1 MEDNMPPIKDEI
13 GKIKKESFAEID
25 VLHNTVD
32 SAIKTESY
40 ACTNGIWDL
49 PFTRVKD
56 EQSMENLEQCELN
69 FDTKE
74 HIKMENIAAVDVE
87 VQESEMDSLKLDIR
101 TEELYKYIKPDIE
114 NVEKSDGVKE
124 EQSTEDR
131 EKYELTCDTKEHINI
146 EDMSAVDVKI
156 EVQESEIDS
165 LKQDMLTEEIDIKP
179 DIGDDAESYGGA
191 KQTLSEDKHGVVYR
205 KSDEDTFVCYICNF
219 IVHSKKDLI
228 NHINVSGCSVKSRAE
243 KALTKHPNTLYHS
256 KKWPCIHCNAT
267 FKSKQSLDGHVI
279 KNHGE
284 FISSV
289 SSKIHQCEHCSYKT
303 TILSHLTRHLKN
315 LHPESWRS
323 IVSIQYPCI
332 YCDATFKRK
341 THIDDHVLRNHEEF
355 ITAVSF
361 KKWHCIHCNAGFK
374 SKQALNGHVIKN
386 HEEFITSVSSPIHQ
400 CKHCSYKTT
409 KSTNLS
415 RHLTNVHADSECSV
429 TPNQYGCNHCHAIF
443 KAKESLDGHILR
455 NHEEFI
461 TSVSSKIHRCKH
473 CSYKTTLSSHMTRH
487 LTNCHPE
494 SCCSVRSKQYPCNHC
509 HAIFKSKAALDDH
522 IIRNHEEFIS
532 SVSSKIHQCKH
543 CSYKTTTITNL
554 TRHLSKHPESGC
566 SFTPK
571 QYPCNHCHAIF
582 KRKVAL
588 DDHIIRNHEE
598 FITSISSKIYDC
610 KHCSYKTTIASNVT
624 RHLTKHPE

>member
-191 KQTLSEDKHGVVYR
+191 KQTLSEDKHGVAYR
-205 KSDEDTFVCYICNF
+205 KSDEGTFVCHICNI

-228 NHINVSGCSVKSRAE
+228 NHINVSGCSVKSRAKE
-243 KALTKHPNTLYHS
+243 ALTVNKIIKHPEAQYPV
-256 KKWPCIHCNAT
+256 KKRHCNAT
-267 FKSKQSLDGHVI
+267 FKRK
-279 KNHGE
+279 
-284 FISSV
+284 IS
-289 SSKIHQCEHCSYKT
+289 
-303 TILSHLTRHLKN
+303 
-315 LHPESWRS
+315 
-323 IVSIQYPCI
+323 
-332 YCDATFKRK
+332 
-341 THIDDHVLRNHEEF
+341 
-355 ITAVSF
+355 
-361 KKWHCIHCNAGFK
+361 
-374 SKQALNGHVIKN
+374 
-386 HEEFITSVSSPIHQ
+386 
-400 CKHCSYKTT
+400 
-409 KSTNLS
+409 
-415 RHLTNVHADSECSV
+415 
-429 TPNQYGCNHCHAIF
+429 
-443 KAKESLDGHILR
+443 
-455 NHEEFI
+455 
-461 TSVSSKIHRCKH
+461 
-473 CSYKTTLSSHMTRH
+473 
-487 LTNCHPE
+487 
-494 SCCSVRSKQYPCNHC
+494 
-509 HAIFKSKAALDDH
+509 LDDH
-522 IIRNHEEFIS
+522 IVRKHEESIT

-543 CSYKTTTITNL
+543 CSYKTTTIVNLTRHLTKHPESVCKSKQYPCYHCYAIFKRKISLDDHMIRNHEEFGSSVSSKIYQCKHCNYKTTIITNL
-554 TRHLSKHPESGC
+554 TRHLTKHPESGS

-582 KRKVAL
+582 KRKISL
-588 DDHIIRNHEE
+588 DEHIIRNHEE
-598 FITSISSKIYDC
+598 FITSVSSKIFQC
-610 KHCSYKTTIASNVT
+610 KHCNYKTTITTNFT
-624 RHLTKHPE
+624 RHLTKHPESGCSFTPKQYACKHCHAIFQRKVALGDHIIRNHEEF

>member
-179 DIGDDAESYGGA
+179 DIGDDAESYGCA

-205 KSDEDTFVCYICNF
+205 QSDEGTIVCHICNI

-228 NHINVSGCSVKSRAE
+228 NHINVSGCSVKSCP
-243 KALTKHPNTLYHS
+243 KNAL
-256 KKWPCIHCNAT
+256 
-267 FKSKQSLDGHVI
+267 
-279 KNHGE
+279 
-284 FISSV
+284 
-289 SSKIHQCEHCSYKT
+289 
-303 TILSHLTRHLKN
+303 
-315 LHPESWRS
+315 
-323 IVSIQYPCI
+323 
-332 YCDATFKRK
+332 
-341 THIDDHVLRNHEEF
+341 
-355 ITAVSF
+355 
-361 KKWHCIHCNAGFK
+361 
-374 SKQALNGHVIKN
+374 
-386 HEEFITSVSSPIHQ
+386 
-400 CKHCSYKTT
+400 
-409 KSTNLS
+409 
-415 RHLTNVHADSECSV
+415 
-429 TPNQYGCNHCHAIF
+429 
-443 KAKESLDGHILR
+443 
-455 NHEEFI
+455 
-461 TSVSSKIHRCKH
+461 
-473 CSYKTTLSSHMTRH
+473 
-487 LTNCHPE
+487 
-494 SCCSVRSKQYPCNHC
+494 
-509 HAIFKSKAALDDH
+509 
-522 IIRNHEEFIS
+522 
-532 SVSSKIHQCKH
+532 
-543 CSYKTTTITNL
+543 
-554 TRHLSKHPESGC
+554 
-566 SFTPK
+566 
-571 QYPCNHCHAIF
+571 
-582 KRKVAL
+582 
-588 DDHIIRNHEE
+588 
-598 FITSISSKIYDC
+598 
-610 KHCSYKTTIASNVT
+610 
-624 RHLTKHPE
+624 